1 MNSWLHVEA
10 CRLARICTCLHAA
23 LPGVRM
29 ACGPKAMLGPP
40 PTLICKSNKLTG
52 DFEINL
58 FIFLA
63 YELFSPCCCPCGG
76 VPCATSAGRVFLSAH
91 AATAS
96 RAAALCCWLWPGCLS
111 LAFCFL
117 TDWVRADDNE
127 PMYIYCDFSPSNVS
141 GCFFAVKRGV
151 AGCVTDGGEETYRK
165 EPPNKVKA
173 RLFASSLNEFN
184 IGC

>member
-29 ACGPKAMLGPP
+29 ACGPQAMQGPP
-40 PTLICKSNKLTG
+40 PTLICKSNKLTGDFEINLRLICYFCKLTG

-63 YELFSPCCCPCGG
+63 YELFSPCCSPCGG
-76 VPCATSAGRVFLSAH
+76 AACATPAGRVFLSAH

-96 RAAALCCWLWPGCLS
+96 RAVALCCWLWPGCLS
-111 LAFCFL
+111 PAFCFL
-117 TDWVRADDNE
+117 TDWVRADGNE
-127 PMYIYCDFSPSNVS
+127 PMYIYCDFSPSNVLV
-141 GCFFAVKRGV
+141 AV
-151 AGCVTDGGEETYRK
+151 
-165 EPPNKVKA
+165 
-173 RLFASSLNEFN
+173 SLP
-184 IGC
+184 

>member
-10 CRLARICTCLHAA
+10 CRLARICTCQHAA

-29 ACGPKAMLGPP
+29 VCGPKAMLGPP

-63 YELFSPCCCPCGG
+63 YELFSPCCCPCGEAA
-76 VPCATSAGRVFLSAH
+76 CATSAGRVFLSAH

-117 TDWVRADDNE
+117 TDWVRADGNE
-127 PMYIYCDFSPSNVS
+127 PMYIYCDFSPSNVLV
-141 GCFFAVKRGV
+141 AV
-151 AGCVTDGGEETYRK
+151 
-165 EPPNKVKA
+165 
-173 RLFASSLNEFN
+173 SLP
-184 IGC
+184 

>member
-10 CRLARICTCLHAA
+10 CRLARICTCLHDA

-29 ACGPKAMLGPP
+29 ACGLQAMQGPP

-63 YELFSPCCCPCGG
+63 YELFSPCFCPYGG
-76 VPCATSAGRVFLSAH
+76 AACATPAGRVFLSAH

-111 LAFCFL
+111 PVFCFL
-117 TDWVRADDNE
+117 TDWVRADGNE
-127 PMYIYCDFSPSNVS
+127 PMYIYCDFSPSNVLV
-141 GCFFAVKRGV
+141 AV
-151 AGCVTDGGEETYRK
+151 
-165 EPPNKVKA
+165 
-173 RLFASSLNEFN
+173 SLP
-184 IGC
+184 